1 VAAWR
6 RRRPGPRELVEA
18 LATLARRRAAGRS
31 AAAVARW
38 EQAGEAARRQRDLVW
53 PIVKR
58 ALGRARVRVAAW
70 RGDLGVMTE
79 EGLARL
85 FQQRRSLTLALGR
98 QLDGLLVL
106 LKGTVAEAQ
115 ARWHPWKMAF
125 GRRLVSLVLLAER
138 NIADAAQR
146 WKRR

>member
-1 VAAWR
+1 
-6 RRRPGPRELVEA
+6 
-18 LATLARRRAAGRS
+18 
-31 AAAVARW
+31 
-38 EQAGEAARRQRDLVW
+38 
-53 PIVKR
+53 
-58 ALGRARVRVAAW
+58 
-70 RGDLGVMTE
+70 MTE

-98 QLDGLLVL
+98 QLDGLLSL